1 MRKKFLVSMLTAAMA
16 VTSLAGCSNSNNGPT
31 GSSENGG
38 NTSSQANSGEA
49 TEVDLKVWTAE
60 NQVTDDTMK
69 SMMESF
75 QEKHPEWKINFSV
88 EVVGE
93 DVAKDEILKDVEM
106 AGDVFFFASDQLP
119 DLVSAGA
126 ISKLGGSAE
135 ELVTSTMSEQVV
147 NTAKY
152 EDSIY
157 AIPFTHNTYFMYYDK
172 SIFTEDD
179 ITSVEKMLGVQT
191 ADDVYNFCLDSAG
204 GWKLGAWYYGAGLS
218 VYGEDG
224 TDFSAGCDWNNA
236 TGIAVTNYLID
247 LMNNPKVAYAD
258 DVSISE
264 LAAEHRIGAWFDG
277 SWNYNVYEEALGEDL
292 GVAILPTFSP
302 DGNEYQLESFYSSK
316 MIGVNSKT
324 KNPQVAVEFAKYL
337 GGEEMQIQRFKET
350 AQVPTNLK
358 ASEIEEVKND
368 EVANI
373 LVKQSNTASVVQP
386 TSVEF
391 SKRYWTNAGAIATEI
406 RGGTLTKDNVQEKM
420 DTFVKAMTVA
430 E

>member
-60 NQVTDDTMK
+60 NQVTDETMD
-69 SMMESF
+69 SMMKSF

-406 RGGTLTKDNVQEKM
+406 RGGALTKDNVQEKM

>member
-1 MRKKFLVSMLTAAMA
+1 
-16 VTSLAGCSNSNNGPT
+16 
-31 GSSENGG
+31 
-38 NTSSQANSGEA
+38 
-49 TEVDLKVWTAE
+49 
-60 NQVTDDTMK
+60 MK
-69 SMMESF
+69 SF

-406 RGGTLTKDNVQEKM
+406 RGGALTKDNVQEKM

>member
-60 NQVTDDTMK
+60 NQVTDGTMD
-69 SMMESF
+69 SMMKSF

-157 AIPFTHNTYFMYYDK
+157 AIPFRHNTYFMYYDK
-172 SIFTEDD
+172 SILTEDD

-302 DGNEYQLESFYSSK
+302 DGNEYQLKSFYSSK

-406 RGGTLTKDNVQEKM
+406 RGGALTKDNVQEKM

>member
-49 TEVDLKVWTAE
+49 TEADLKVWTAE
-60 NQVTDDTMK
+60 NQVTDGTMD
-69 SMMESF
+69 SMMKSF

-406 RGGTLTKDNVQEKM
+406 RGGALTKDNVQEKM

>member
-60 NQVTDDTMK
+60 NQVTDGTMD
-69 SMMESF
+69 SMMKSF

-406 RGGTLTKDNVQEKM
+406 RGGALTKDNVQEKM

>member
-406 RGGTLTKDNVQEKM
+406 RGGALTKDNVQEKM